1 MVEVVGTAPTS
12 AMFITKFV
20 YRHSWKSNINN
31 IKLYFK
37 DSIYLLRMTL
47 SEQQKKEIA
56 EQQAQKNTTKRVI
69 SPELEKI
76 LYKAIPVLDHGFVRV
91 VDYMGDD
98 SSIVQAAR
106 VSYGKGTKK
115 VSTDSG
121 LIKYL
126 MRHRHSTPF
135 EMCEIKYHV
144 KLPIFIARQWIRHR
158 TANVNEY
165 SARYSI
171 LDKEFYMP
179 SKENLAAQSTGN
191 RQGRG
196 ELINGKQAD
205 NILNILKKDAEQTYA
220 DYELMLN
227 ERYDGST
234 INENNKGLAREL
246 ARMNLTLNT
255 YTQWYW
261 KTDLLNLLN
270 FLSLRGD
277 NHAQYEIRTYA
288 DVMIDSL
295 KRWVPITFDAF
306 MDYRVGGMELSGKG
320 KVVIQK
326 MMKGQKCDFET
337 SNLSKREWNELMES
351 FGFKEKIL

>member
-1 MVEVVGTAPTS
+1 
-12 AMFITKFV
+12 MFITKFV
-20 YRHSWKSNINN
+20 YRRSWKTNKDN

-37 DSIYLLRMTL
+37 DSIFKLQMPL
-47 SEQQKKEIA
+47 SEQQKKEIS
-56 EQQAQKNTTKRVI
+56 EQQAQKNTTKRVT

-76 LYKAIPVLDHGFVRV
+76 LYDAIPVLDHGFVRV
-91 VDYMGDD
+91 IDYMGDD
-98 SSIVQAAR
+98 SSIVQSAR

-171 LDKEFYMP
+171 LDKEFYIP
-179 SKENLAAQSTGN
+179 TKNHLAAQSTSN

-196 ELINGKQAD
+196 DLINGKQAD
-205 NILNILKKDAEQTYA
+205 NILNILKKDAEQTY
-220 DYELMLN
+220 DNYELMLN
-227 ERYDGST
+227 ERFDGTT

-270 FLSLRGD
+270 FLSLRAD
-277 NHAQYEIRTYA
+277 NHAQYEIRAYA
-288 DVMIDSL
+288 DVMVDSL
-295 KRWVPITFDAF
+295 KKWVPITFDAF
-306 MDYRVGGMELSGKG
+306 MDYRIGGMELSAKG
-320 KVVIQK
+320 KSIIQK
-326 MMKGQKCDFET
+326 MIKGETCDFD
-337 SNLSKREWNELMES
+337 SSGLSKREWNELMQS